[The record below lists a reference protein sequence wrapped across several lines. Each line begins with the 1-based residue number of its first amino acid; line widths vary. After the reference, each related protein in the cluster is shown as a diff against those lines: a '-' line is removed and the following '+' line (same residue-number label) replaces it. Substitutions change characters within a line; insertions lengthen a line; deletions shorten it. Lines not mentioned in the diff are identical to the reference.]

1 MPKASLASS
10 TPFMIAEIEDSIG
23 WMTFNNPDRH
33 NAVKVEM
40 WEAIPQILD
49 QFEADSAV
57 KVVVL
62 KGSGEKAFISGAD
75 ISEFEQVRSSKAATK
90 HYEDIADTATDRL
103 YSCSKPTIAMIR
115 GYCIGGG

>member
-1 MPKASLASS
+1 MSKKRIASP
-10 TPFMIAEIEDSIG
+10 TPFMIAETDGNIG
-23 WMTFNNPDRH
+23 WMIFNNPDKH

-49 QFEADSAV
+49 QFEADNAV

-75 ISEFEQVRSSKAATK
+75 I
-90 HYEDIADTATDRL
+90 
-103 YSCSKPTIAMIR
+103 
-115 GYCIGGG
+115 